1 MSRRIAARV
10 VSALPDEG
18 LRALQEAAAG
28 AEVYLEGAPP
38 AAKIMEGEWT
48 EEELLAEAIRMSQE
62 TAAAEAAEVATPDE
76 TTAAASAPSPA
87 PLPSPFAQPAH
98 SAAGTV
104 SPHDAPELPPAQQ
117 QVVDALVAMSFPL
130 EAARQ
135 AVVLSGATDVQHA
148 LASLLDEPPM
158 AGPAAA
164 AVAAPPEQM
173 LGQEEDE
180 MTQEELLRM
189 FGLQASIH
197 KMQADGGEDG
207 FWAAWS

>member
-1 MSRRIAARV
+1 MQVAAEIR
-10 VSALPDEG
+10 SCTSCEDM
-18 LRALQEAAAG
+18 EA
-28 AEVYLEGAPP
+28 
-38 AAKIMEGEWT
+38 EWT
-48 EEELLAEAIRMSQE
+48 EEELLAQAIRMSQE
-62 TAAAEAAEVATPDE
+62 TAAAEAAEVAALDE
-76 TTAAASAPSPA
+76 TSAPASAPSPA
-87 PLPSPFAQPAH
+87 TLASPFALPAH
-98 SAAGTV
+98 SEAV
-104 SPHDAPELPPAQQ
+104 SASPNGAPELPPAQQ

-158 AGPAAA
+158 VGPAAA
-164 AVAAPPEQM
+164 AIAAPPEQM

-197 KMQADGGEDG
+197 NMQADGGEDG
-207 FWAAWS
+207 FWAAKS